1 MNQAFPKLS
10 ICIATFNRGAFIAE
24 TLDTI
29 VRQLT
34 PDVELLVLGGASAD
48 GTDAVMK
55 SYAVRH
61 PQVHY
66 VPQTKNSGI
75 DRDYDNAVMAAHG
88 EYVWLMT
95 DDDLLKPLAVARVLS
110 GIQDDPDVVLVN
122 AETWNADF
130 SKKLDPSFLNFCG
143 DRSYDG
149 NAQSQFFSDTGSLTS
164 FIGSVVIR
172 RSLWMARE
180 REPYYGSL
188 FVHVGVM
195 FQAPRLQKTKVI
207 AEPLIQI
214 RYGNAMWTS
223 RGFEIWLFLWPQ
235 LIWSFDF
242 PDAFKAVIYPREPW
256 RMLRKLVLYRASGGY
271 SLIEYR
277 KFIRQRVGIC
287 GRFVAWAV
295 AVTPARLMNFVALLL
310 CLTMHRNRIV
320 MYDIVRSA
328 NAGMLTRVVAR
339 VTGL

>member
-1 MNQAFPKLS
+1 LA
-10 ICIATFNRGAFIAE
+10 
-24 TLDTI
+24 
-29 VRQLT
+29 RQ
-34 PDVELLVLGGASAD
+34 
-48 GTDAVMK
+48 
-55 SYAVRH
+55 
-61 PQVHY
+61 
-66 VPQTKNSGI
+66 
-75 DRDYDNAVMAAHG
+75 
-88 EYVWLMT
+88 
-95 DDDLLKPLAVARVLS
+95 
-110 GIQDDPDVVLVN
+110 
-122 AETWNADF
+122 
-130 SKKLDPSFLNFCG
+130 
-143 DRSYDG
+143 
-149 NAQSQFFSDTGSLTS
+149 
-164 FIGSVVIR
+164 
-172 RSLWMARE
+172 

-242 PDAFKAVIYPREPW
+242 PDAFKAAIYPREPW
-256 RMLRKLVLYRASGGY
+256 RILRKLVLYRANGGY

-277 KFIRQRVGIC
+277 KFIRQRTGAYK
-287 GRFVAWAV
+287 RFVAWTV

-310 CLTMHRNRIV
+310 CVTIHRNRIV

-328 NAGMLTRVVAR
+328 NAGMLTRAVAR